1 MPILVEQHVLRLD
14 VTVDVSG
21 AVDRVQRLPELRR
34 DTGGVGGAQRL
45 RSAYDR
51 VEIVAGHVAHDEVR
65 LAVGNS
71 DVMDGHHVGMLHRS
85 GGTRFHQEALAALRI
100 VDERRRDHLDGDV
113 AIEIE
118 LAGTVND
125 SHAAPTDDRLDA
137 TLSEQRAW
145 NQDAHLNCISDRG
158 TACQAPRSADG
169 GWEIPRRRGKRG
181 RPRAG
186 DHPTVN
192 GRGATDGARRS

>member
-1 MPILVEQHVLRLD
+1 MFVLVEQHVLRLD

-45 RSAYDR
+45 RFAYDGL
-51 VEIVAGHVAHDEVR
+51 EIVAGHVPHDEIR
-65 LAVGNS
+65 LAVGNP

-85 GGTRFHQEALAALRI
+85 GGTRLHQEALAALRI

-125 SHAAPTDDRLDA
+125 SHAARTDDRLDA
-137 TLSEQRAW
+137 TLSKQRAW
-145 NQDAHLNCISDRG
+145 NQDAHLFCISDPG
-158 TACQAPRSADG
+158 IACQPPRSAAG
-169 GWEIPRRRGKRG
+169 GRFHAGGVNAGGRAPAIIP
-181 RPRAG
+181 PV
-186 DHPTVN
+186 D
-192 GRGATDGARRS
+192 GRGANDGARRS

>member
-1 MPILVEQHVLRLD
+1 MPVVVEQHVLRLD

-21 AVDRVQRLPELRR
+21 AVDRVQRLAELCR

-45 RSAYDR
+45 RSAYCR
-51 VEIVAGHVAHDEVR
+51 LEIVAGHVAHDEVR
-65 LAVGNS
+65 LAVGNA

-85 GGTRFHQEALAALRI
+85 GGARLRQEALAALRI
-100 VDERRRDHLDGDV
+100 VSERRRDHLDGDV
-113 AIEIE
+113 AVEIE

-137 TLSEQRAW
+137 TLSEKRAR
-145 NQDAHLNCISDRG
+145 NQDAHPMCISDRG
-158 TACQAPRSADG
+158 PRAKQC
-169 GWEIPRRRGKRG
+169 GWEIPHRRGKRG

-186 DHPTVN
+186 EHPT
-192 GRGATDGARRS
+192 RKRQRSHRRSEAVIV